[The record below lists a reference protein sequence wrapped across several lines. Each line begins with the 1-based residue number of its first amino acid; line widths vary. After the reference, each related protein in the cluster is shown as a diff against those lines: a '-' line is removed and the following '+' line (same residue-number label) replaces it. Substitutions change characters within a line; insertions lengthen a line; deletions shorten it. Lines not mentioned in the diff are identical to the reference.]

1 MYRRIRRI
9 YIYIYKKRYI
19 DTDIYRYIDI
29 YINNLFAQCV
39 KSAQYEGTVCYI
51 CIYVYMYNIYNIY
64 MIFISIYIYI
74 YGNHEKSPLSILI
87 HLRIISL
94 LCLKQCFGDC
104 LFEVFFYMYNFLLF
118 AIHYI
123 AR

>member
-1 MYRRIRRI
+1 MYRRIRRIDI

-51 CIYVYMYNIYNIY
+51 CIYVYIIIYIIYTYIY
-64 MIFISIYIYI
+64 MVIMKNLPYPF
-74 YGNHEKSPLSILI
+74 
-87 HLRIISL
+87 
-94 LCLKQCFGDC
+94 
-104 LFEVFFYMYNFLLF
+104 
-118 AIHYI
+118 
-123 AR
+123 